1 MEWATL
7 VWMGGMTVIA
17 VAVERRTSRLE
28 KKLDER
34 QNKPR
39 DAAKVP
45 YQPDSSAMQR
55 DKCRHSLDGRSS
67 PSEHPAEGGAEGGA
81 RRGENE

>member
-34 QNKPR
+34 QNITRDAGIQDREEHVPR
-39 DAAKVP
+39 DRPGAARL
-45 YQPDSSAMQR
+45 AAEEGR
-55 DKCRHSLDGRSS
+55 D
-67 PSEHPAEGGAEGGA
+67 
-81 RRGENE
+81 